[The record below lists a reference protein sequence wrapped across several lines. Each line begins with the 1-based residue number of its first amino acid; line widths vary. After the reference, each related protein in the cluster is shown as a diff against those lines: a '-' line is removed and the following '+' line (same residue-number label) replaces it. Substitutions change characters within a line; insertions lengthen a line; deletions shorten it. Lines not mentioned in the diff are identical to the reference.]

1 MRKLLATAAFLLA
14 STAAQAQYTFDYGGR
29 TIRIDP
35 DRGTVQIPG
44 VYDNTGQGKAKKAK
58 NDAKGAP
65 KADPQA
71 PQQAKADPQPPANPA
86 PAPVTAPPA
95 AEQTPVQAPVQAPV
109 AVAPPAPPAP
119 PATTANNAPAED
131 ALVPPPQPAPSAAP
145 TVAAVP
151 PAPPPPPAPTIAAA
165 PPAPS
170 PPPVP
175 APAPA
180 PVQSAAVAPP
190 APATAATRDL
200 NSPLG
205 VWLTEEKEGKVRIEQ
220 CGSNLCGYSV
230 DSKSNQ
236 NGEQVL
242 INMKPGKDQ
251 NKDQKWSGRI
261 LDPNSGST
269 YDSTIALKG
278 TDRLRV
284 QGCAFGGMFC
294 GGQTWTRVN

>member
-14 STAAQAQYTFDYGGR
+14 STAAQAQYTFEYGGR

-58 NDAKGAP
+58 KNETTPGQ
-65 KADPQA
+65 QA
-71 PQQAKADPQPPANPA
+71 PQQATVEPQTPAAPVPA
-86 PAPVTAPPA
+86 PAPVAPPPA
-95 AEQTPVQAPVQAPV
+95 AAQAPSPAPA
-109 AVAPPAPPAP
+109 AVAPPPPALP
-119 PATTANNAPAED
+119 PAATASNAPAE
-131 ALVPPPQPAPSAAP
+131 
-145 TVAAVP
+145 TAVSP
-151 PAPPPPPAPTIAAA
+151 

-170 PPPVP
+170 PPAPAPVEQQAAPAAPPPAPTVAAAPPAAAPPPPP

-180 PVQSAAVAPP
+180 PVQAAAVAPP
-190 APATAATRDL
+190 APATAPTRDL

-220 CGSNLCGYSV
+220 CGTNLCGYSV
-230 DSKSNQ
+230 DGKSNQ

-242 INMKPGKDQ
+242 INMKPS
-251 NKDQKWSGRI
+251 KDQKWSGRI

-269 YDSTIALKG
+269 YDSTIAMKG

>member
-1 MRKLLATAAFLLA
+1 MRKLLATAAFLLV
-14 STAAQAQYTFDYGGR
+14 STAAQAQYTFEYGGR

-58 NDAKGAP
+58 KNETSPGQQAP
-65 KADPQA
+65 QEAKADPQA
-71 PQQAKADPQPPANPA
+71 PAAPVPA
-86 PAPVTAPPA
+86 PAPVAAPSAATAP
-95 AEQTPVQAPVQAPV
+95 APV
-109 AVAPPAPPAP
+109 APPPPAPPPTTTANTAPADTAVSPPPAPPPAPAPVEQQAASAVTPPPAPTVATAPPAPP
-119 PATTANNAPAED
+119 
-131 ALVPPPQPAPSAAP
+131 
-145 TVAAVP
+145 
-151 PAPPPPPAPTIAAA
+151 
-165 PPAPS
+165 

-190 APATAATRDL
+190 APAAAPTRDL

-205 VWLTEEKEGKVRIEQ
+205 IWLTEEREGKVRIEQ
-220 CGSNLCGYSV
+220 CGTNLCGYSV

-261 LDPNSGST
+261 LDPNTGST
-269 YDSTIALKG
+269 YDSTIAMKG

>member
-14 STAAQAQYTFDYGGR
+14 STAAQAQYTFEYGGR

-44 VYDNTGQGKAKKAK
+44 VYDNTGQSKPKKAKK
-58 NDAKGAP
+58 NETAP
-65 KADPQA
+65 GQQA
-71 PQQAKADPQPPANPA
+71 PQQATVEPQTPAAPA
-86 PAPVTAPPA
+86 PAPVAPPPA
-95 AEQTPVQAPVQAPV
+95 AAQAPVPAAP
-109 AVAPPAPPAP
+109 AATAAPPAPP
-119 PATTANNAPAED
+119 PAATASNAPAET
-131 ALVPPPQPAPSAAP
+131 AVLPPPAPPPAPAPATQQAAP
-145 TVAAVP
+145 AVTPPPAPAVAAAP
-151 PAPPPPPAPTIAAA
+151 PAPPPPA
-165 PPAPS
+165 PP
-170 PPPVP
+170 P
-175 APAPA
+175 ATA
-180 PVQSAAVAPP
+180 PVQAAAVAPP
-190 APATAATRDL
+190 APAAAPTRDL

-230 DSKSNQ
+230 DSRSNQ

-242 INMKPGKDQ
+242 INMKPG
-251 NKDQKWSGRI
+251 KDQKWSGRI

-269 YDSTIALKG
+269 YDSTIAMKG